1 MRIVKNLTFQ
11 VIVAIICGIA
21 VGAIWPSVGQQMKP
35 IGETFINMIKM
46 VIAPIIFLTIVLG
59 IASMGSMK
67 KVGRVGGKALLYF
80 EIVTTAALI
89 IGIIVANVVRPGDG
103 LDPSKLKGGDVSQ
116 YVQSGQEMK
125 WMDFFLHIVPS
136 KNLSRIFSIKSLY
149 LPISSSVYCFQVC
162 VHNFSKVC
170 GNYPT
175 KQKFVP
181 QSIFSVIQQICEVQ
195 NV

>member
-1 MRIVKNLTFQ
+1 M
-11 VIVAIICGIA
+11 
-21 VGAIWPSVGQQMKP
+21 
-35 IGETFINMIKM
+35 
-46 VIAPIIFLTIVLG
+46 LG

-125 WMDFFLHIVPS
+125 WMDFFYILCRLTCLKHLQKV
-136 KNLSRIFSIKSLY
+136 IFYKCYFLY
-149 LPISSSVYCFQVC
+149 FIWRRVNDVREKWTAGNRLFERL
-162 VHNFSKVC
+162 SKVFLTF
-170 GNYPT
+170 Y
-175 KQKFVP
+175 QL
-181 QSIFSVIQQICEVQ
+181 
-195 NV
+195 

>member
-1 MRIVKNLTFQ
+1 M
-11 VIVAIICGIA
+11 
-21 VGAIWPSVGQQMKP
+21 
-35 IGETFINMIKM
+35 
-46 VIAPIIFLTIVLG
+46 LG

-125 WMDFFLHIVPS
+125 WMDFFYISCRLTCLKHLPKVIFYKFCSSPFYSSRVNDVR
-136 KNLSRIFSIKSLY
+136 KNGQ
-149 LPISSSVYCFQVC
+149 P
-162 VHNFSKVC
+162 
-170 GNYPT
+170 
-175 KQKFVP
+175 
-181 QSIFSVIQQICEVQ
+181 VIDFLKDYRKYF
-195 NV
+195 

>member
-1 MRIVKNLTFQ
+1 MHRLFFNNCAWYCKY
-11 VIVAIICGIA
+11 G
-21 VGAIWPSVGQQMKP
+21 KY
-35 IGETFINMIKM
+35 E
-46 VIAPIIFLTIVLG
+46 
-59 IASMGSMK
+59 

-136 KNLSRIFSIKSLY
+136 NMFEAFAKGDILQVLFFSILFGAGLTMLGKNGQL
-149 LPISSSVYCFQVC
+149 
-162 VHNFSKVC
+162 
-170 GNYPT
+170 
-175 KQKFVP
+175 
-181 QSIFSVIQQICEVQ
+181 VIDFLKDYRKYFLTFYQL
-195 NV
+195 